1 MHYSSQTMTLTT
13 KVQYNELSKMSE
25 KQKRIFFLTLALLSA
40 VFFFGCSFMDSY
52 GKIYRFEK
60 NPFIFPDNLTIIKE
74 GEIQAPWNRTDSL
87 PLFVMYIDSMEC
99 TDCHLNHIN
108 YYNRLLEISKE
119 SQKFDMICLISPSYA
134 QHNSLPAKLLNSNRQ
149 TKITYAIDNDCSCYD
164 FNPCLPELSKYHNF
178 LLDRDG
184 FPIYVGNPL
193 KSEKLFNQF
202 LKLVLYKETNR

>member
-1 MHYSSQTMTLTT
+1 
-13 KVQYNELSKMSE
+13 MSE

-108 YYNRLLEISKE
+108 YYNNTSVKIYRTK
-119 SQKFDMICLISPSYA
+119 
-134 QHNSLPAKLLNSNRQ
+134 KLNNGSRV
-149 TKITYAIDNDCSCYD
+149 TGSAI
-164 FNPCLPELSKYHNF
+164 
-178 LLDRDG
+178 
-184 FPIYVGNPL
+184 
-193 KSEKLFNQF
+193 
-202 LKLVLYKETNR
+202 